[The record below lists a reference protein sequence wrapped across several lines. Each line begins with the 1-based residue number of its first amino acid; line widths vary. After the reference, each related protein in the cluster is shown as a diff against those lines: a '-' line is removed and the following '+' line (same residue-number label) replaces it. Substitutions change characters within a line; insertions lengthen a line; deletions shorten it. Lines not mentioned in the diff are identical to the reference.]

1 MWDCARPGR
10 SQGHTG
16 EAMSEAPTNLL
27 LEGYRLQTL
36 GYRED
41 AERLYRRVLAI
52 DGGNVHALNLL
63 GILCLESARP
73 EEALELISKA
83 ILQTPDDAEALA
95 NHALALKEVGRLE
108 EAARSL
114 TKSLRHNPRNP
125 VAHNNLGNILC
136 ALRRDEEAIA
146 CFRAALHL
154 EPDYVECLINL
165 GAALTT
171 QGQLVG
177 AKAAAK
183 RAVQLKPQSAEAH
196 NCLGDVFLKQTQS
209 EDAAESYRM
218 AIRLRP
224 NFVEAMIGLSAALK
238 ELGDAAGAEKT
249 LREAIG
255 QNPPHAP
262 AHNSL
267 GVLLEQKGD
276 SLGAAAQF
284 RQAIALAPKF
294 AQARY
299 QLAQL
304 KDSALTTE
312 EIDAIQAFFD
322 DPATIDEDRAP
333 LAFALACI
341 HERAGDFDSSFRFLA
356 IAQAIKAKAIP
367 YDDLKTADYYGRI
380 ENIFAPAMMRREE
393 QDSFPSPQPVFVLG
407 MPRSGTT
414 LTEQILASHRDIDGA
429 GEVSLMEDT
438 ISEAAQMIGAPF
450 PECVPS
456 LSSAQRAELGDF
468 YLSRLRKRAA
478 ATRYLVDK
486 TPMNFQYVGFIA
498 AILPG
503 ARIIHCRRHP
513 VDNCLSIF
521 KLPFENA
528 HSYAHG
534 LESLGLHYKRYA
546 RLMAHWE
553 KVVLD
558 RMFSV
563 NYEDVVADL
572 ERESRR
578 LLDFLG
584 LPFDEAVLEYHKTR
598 RLVKTPSASQVR
610 RPIYKDSV
618 AAWKRYEPQLQ
629 PLIATLATELTTSA
643 PRPGKTFGVSGR
655 AMGSD
660 AHSPMEPLGQIP

>member
-1 MWDCARPGR
+1 
-10 SQGHTG
+10 
-16 EAMSEAPTNLL
+16 MSDASTDL

-36 GYRED
+36 GRREE
-41 AERLYRRVLAI
+41 AERLYRRVLTT
-52 DGGNVHALNLL
+52 DPENVHALNLL
-63 GILCLESARP
+63 GIVCLESARP
-73 EEALELISKA
+73 DEAVDLISRA
-83 ILQTPDDAEALA
+83 VLQTPGDAEALA
-95 NHALALKEVGRLE
+95 NLALALKEVGRLE
-108 EAARSL
+108 EASESL
-114 TKSLRHNPRNP
+114 AQSLRHNPRNP
-125 VAHNNLGNILC
+125 VAHNNRGNILS
-136 ALRRDEEAIA
+136 ALLRDAEAIA
-146 CFRAALHL
+146 CFRAALQL
-154 EPDYVECLINL
+154 KPDYVECLINL
-165 GAALTT
+165 GAALTS

-177 AKAAAK
+177 AKAAAE
-183 RAVQLKPQSAEAH
+183 RAVHLNPQSAEAY

-209 EDAAESYRM
+209 EEAAESYRM

-224 NFVEAMIGLSAALK
+224 NFAEAMIGLSAALK
-238 ELGDAAGAEKT
+238 ELGDAAGAENI

-304 KDSALTTE
+304 KDSALTDA
-312 EIDAIQAFFD
+312 EIDAIQVFFD
-322 DPATIDEDRAP
+322 DPATIEEDRAP

-341 HERAGDFDSSFRFLA
+341 HERAGEYNLSFRFLA

-367 YDDLKTADYYGRI
+367 YDDLKTADFYGRI
-380 ENIFAPAMMRREE
+380 ENVFATAMPQWGE
-393 QDSFPSPQPVFVLG
+393 QDSCPSPQPVFVLG

-429 GEVSLMEDT
+429 GEMSLMEDT
-438 ISEAAQMIGAPF
+438 ISEAARMIGKPF

-456 LSSAQRAELGDF
+456 LSSAQRAELGGF

-478 ATRYLVDK
+478 ATRYIVDK

-498 AILPG
+498 AILPD

-534 LESLGLHYKRYA
+534 LEALGLHYKRYA
-546 RLMAHWE
+546 RLMAQWE
-553 KVVLD
+553 KVVFD
-558 RMFSV
+558 RMVSV

-584 LPFDEAVLEYHKTR
+584 LPFDESMLEYHKTR

-618 AAWKRYEPQLQ
+618 AAWKRYETQLQ
-629 PLIATLATELTTSA
+629 PLIAALETELTTSD
-643 PRPGKTFGVSGR
+643 PRSENTFSTVAQSL
-655 AMGSD
+655 GSN
-660 AHSPMEPLGQIP
+660 AHSPMQPLGQIT